1 MLEYILGRT
10 AGATTTSSRHARTA
24 AAPAAASSGYVPSG
38 TLLGA
43 GD

>member
-10 AGATTTSSRHARTA
+10 AGATTSSSRHARIA
-24 AAPAAASSGYVPSG
+24 AAPASSSGYVPAG